1 MKKTVLS
8 ILALGT
14 MIFIGLAD
22 QPFDDCGCTSVGLGV
37 SNNGCVA
44 PCEVEMNY
52 RAYCV
57 TTTFL
62 LPPGVTA
69 MKGENSI
76 IFVFDTVASFNVD
89 LETNDHASGISCD
102 VQNVQIFS
110 E

>member
-8 ILALGT
+8 ILALGI
-14 MIFIGLAD
+14 MIFVGLAD
-22 QPFDDCGCTSVGLGV
+22 QPVDDCGCTSVGLGV

-52 RAYCV
+52 RTYCV
-57 TTTFL
+57 TTTFS
-62 LPPGVTA
+62 LPPGVSDLA
-69 MKGENSI
+69 SDSSI

>member
-1 MKKTVLS
+1 MKKAVLS
-8 ILALGT
+8 ILALGI
-14 MIFIGLAD
+14 MIFVGLAD
-22 QPFDDCGCTSVGLGV
+22 LSFDDCGCTSVGLGV

-44 PCEVEMNY
+44 PCEVEMNF
-52 RAYCV
+52 RTYCV

-62 LPPGVTA
+62 LPPGVTDLA
-69 MKGENSI
+69 TDSSI

-102 VQNVQIFS
+102 VQNMQIFS